1 MSIVSIKDN
10 SGKPKYKQII
20 ASIEEAIV
28 GGALKKGDKLPSL
41 NSIKIKHKVSRDT
54 VFTAFNE
61 LKNRGII
68 QSVAGKGFYVASEDV
83 MVNQKIFLL
92 FDELNSFKEDL
103 YNSFLANLGDHI
115 QVDIFFHHFNSSIF
129 RKLIYDNIGDY
140 SYFVIM
146 PANLENTDQVID
158 KLPSDKVF
166 ILDQTHSELSNY
178 PAIYQ
183 NFEKDMY
190 SGLTDALKFIRNYQ
204 KIILLFDENKQPVGL
219 SKGFTM
225 FCKEN
230 EIENEIVDSLESRNP
245 LAGEI
250 YIIPDDRSLIKII
263 KKIKQEGLVLANE
276 IGIISYND
284 TLLKEIV
291 EGGITTISTDF
302 NAMGKRLAE
311 MILNNENIKIEN
323 PNRLIVR
330 RSI

>member
-1 MSIVSIKDN
+1 MMIDDIV
-10 SGKPKYKQII
+10 
-20 ASIEEAIV
+20 
-28 GGALKKGDKLPSL
+28 
-41 NSIKIKHKVSRDT
+41 
-54 VFTAFNE
+54 
-61 LKNRGII
+61 
-68 QSVAGKGFYVASEDV
+68 
-83 MVNQKIFLL
+83 
-92 FDELNSFKEDL
+92 
-103 YNSFLANLGDHI
+103 
-115 QVDIFFHHFNSSIF
+115 
-129 RKLIYDNIGDY
+129 
-140 SYFVIM
+140 FVIQ
-146 PANLENTDQVID
+146 NITI
-158 KLPSDKVF
+158 VF
-166 ILDQTHSELSNY
+166 ITVIIFEFSRFIL
-178 PAIYQ
+178 
-183 NFEKDMY
+183 NF
-190 SGLTDALKFIRNYQ
+190 LTSYQ

-225 FCKEN
+225 FCEEN

-311 MILNNENIKIEN
+311 MILNNENLKIEN

>member
-28 GGALKKGDKLPSL
+28 SGALKKGDKLPSL
-41 NSIKIKHKVSRDT
+41 NSIKLRHKVSRDT

-61 LKNRGII
+61 LRNRGII
-68 QSVAGKGFYVASEDV
+68 QSVAGKGFYVASEDI

-103 YNSFLANLGDHI
+103 YNSFLAHLGDHI

-129 RKLIYDNIGDY
+129 SKLIYDNIGDY
-140 SYFVIM
+140 SYYVIM
-146 PANLENTDQVID
+146 PANLENTDKVID
-158 KLPSDKVF
+158 KLPDDKVY
-166 ILDQTHSELSNY
+166 ILDQTHNELSKY

-183 NFEKDMY
+183 NFEKDIH
-190 SGLTDALKFIRNYQ
+190 SGLNDALKHIQNYER
-204 KIILLFDENKQPVGL
+204 IILLFDKSKQPEGIL
-219 SKGFTM
+219 TGFKI

-230 EIENEIVDSLESRNP
+230 KIAHEVVDSLESRTP
-245 LAGEI
+245 KSGEI
-250 YIIPDDRSLIKII
+250 YVIPDDRNLIKII
-263 KKIKQEGLVLANE
+263 KSIREQGLVLANE

-302 NAMGKRLAE
+302 NEMGKRLAE
-311 MILNNENIKIEN
+311 MILKNENLKIEN
-323 PNRLIVR
+323 PNRLILR

>member
-54 VFTAFNE
+54 VNTAFNE

-225 FCKEN
+225 FCEEN

-263 KKIKQEGLVLANE
+263 KKIKLEGLMLANE

-311 MILNNENIKIEN
+311 MILNNENLKIEN

>member
-1 MSIVSIKDN
+1 MSIVSIKVN

-20 ASIEEAIV
+20 TSIEEAIV
-28 GGALKKGDKLPSL
+28 SGALKKGDKLPSL

-61 LKNRGII
+61 LRNRGII

-83 MVNQKIFLL
+83 LVNQKIFLL

-103 YNSFLANLGDHI
+103 YNSFLTNLSDRI

-129 RKLIYDNIGDY
+129 SKLIYDNIGDY

-146 PANLENTDQVID
+146 PANLKNTDQVID

-166 ILDQTHSELSNY
+166 ILDQTHNELSNY

-190 SGLTDALKFIRNYQ
+190 SGLTDALKFIANYQ
-204 KIILLFDENKQPVGL
+204 KIILLFDQYKQPEGL
-219 SKGFTM
+219 STGFIM

-230 EIENEIVDSLESRNP
+230 KINYEVVDSLESRKP
-245 LAGEI
+245 SAGEI
-250 YIIPDDRSLIKII
+250 YVIPDDRSLIKII

-311 MILNNENIKIEN
+311 MILNNENVKIEN
-323 PNRLIVR
+323 PNRLIIR
-330 RSI
+330 RSV